1 MEKILII
8 EDDLWISNSLKLY
21 LENSDFEVDLHHS
34 WEKVIEKIKDVNPNL
49 IILDINLPYMNWME
63 ICKLTREFS
72 NVPIIMLT
80 AKNSEN
86 DKITWLEMWA
96 DDYIAKPFSP
106 RELLARIKRI
116 LERIN
121 NEKETEKINSNELK
135 YENIKINL
143 DKKTVSVDWKNINLT
158 KNEYDLLEK
167 IVKED
172 WKIVTRETL
181 MTEVIWYDKYIYDR
195 TLDTHIKNIRR
206 KIWNSKAILTVRWE
220 WYRLNK

>member
-21 LENSDFEVDLHHS
+21 LENSDFEVELHHT
-34 WEKVIEKIKDVNPNL
+34 WEKAINKIKKVNPNL
-49 IILDINLPYMNWME
+49 IILDINLPHMDWME
-63 ICKLTREFS
+63 ICRLTREFS

-116 LERIN
+116 LKRTN
-121 NEKETEKINSNELK
+121 NDKTNESNSNELV
-135 YENIKINL
+135 YENIKLNL
-143 DKKTVSVDWKNINLT
+143 DKKTVSVEWKNINLT

-167 IVKED
+167 IIKED
-172 WKIVTRETL
+172 WKVVTRETL

-195 TLDTHIKNIRR
+195 TLDTHIKNLRK
-206 KIWNSKAILTVRWE
+206 KIWNSQAILTVRWE

>member
-21 LENSDFEVDLHHS
+21 LENSDFEVELHHT
-34 WEKVIEKIKDVNPNL
+34 WENSINKIKETEPNL
-49 IILDINLPYMNWME
+49 IILDINLPYMDWME
-63 ICKLTREFS
+63 ICRLTREFS

-116 LERIN
+116 LKRTNTEEK
-121 NEKETEKINSNELK
+121 NEGNSNELIYK
-135 YENIKINL
+135 NIKLNL
-143 DKKTVSVDWKNINLT
+143 DKKTVTVDWEAINLT

-167 IVKED
+167 IIKED
-172 WKIVTRETL
+172 WKVVTRETL
-181 MTEVIWYDKYIYDR
+181 MTEVIWYEKYVYDR
-195 TLDTHIKNIRR
+195 TLDTHIKNLRK
-206 KIWNSKAILTVRWE
+206 KIWNSQAILTIRWE

>member
-21 LENSDFEVDLHHS
+21 LENSDFEVELHHT
-34 WEKVIEKIKDVNPNL
+34 WENSINKIKETKPNL
-49 IILDINLPYMNWME
+49 IILDINLPYMDWME
-63 ICKLTREFS
+63 ICRLTREFS

-116 LERIN
+116 LKRTNTEEK
-121 NEKETEKINSNELK
+121 NEGNSNELIYK
-135 YENIKINL
+135 NIKLNL
-143 DKKTVSVDWKNINLT
+143 DKKTVTVDWEAINLT

-167 IVKED
+167 IIKED
-172 WKIVTRETL
+172 WKVVTRETL
-181 MTEVIWYDKYIYDR
+181 MTEVIWYEKYVYDR
-195 TLDTHIKNIRR
+195 TLDTHIKNLRK
-206 KIWNSKAILTVRWE
+206 KIWNSQAILTIRWE